1 MRLVDYCWRYADEL
15 HSGERCRYRM
25 AVPVAERTVQSFKTL
40 ASAVERFE
48 KETRSSYE
56 LDEVGMEFQRLFV
69 EWCRFRRKLSC
80 GTIHR
85 YMTLM
90 RTVMNVAVREKL
102 CSNLEFRKAEFVPLA
117 EMNDVLVLNKENMEQ
132 LMSHKFKDKRLRVAR
147 DIFVVGYLTGQRF
160 SDYSRLCKEMYVEFD
175 GRKFVRITQLKT
187 KKVVYVPLDVRVE
200 RILKRYGGRLP
211 VLKLSDFNMRLC
223 EIALSMGWNGGLK
236 LTSHTAR
243 RSFATNAYAAGVPM
257 ASIMSVTGHTREEHL
272 RRYLRLS
279 ARSLAVQAARDF
291 ETLKY
296 AQNVKY

>member
-48 KETRSSYE
+48 KETQSSYE

-279 ARSLAVQAARDF
+279 ARSLAVQTARDF